1 MTKKVIT
8 EKARASIALYTAAYM
23 RWLQIREGRTPLAQ
37 EIYGYIE
44 GLCDTEG
51 YARESR
57 DVEIIAALALT
68 FDREAVHAFARD
80 SGFFQQLDRAQSSVD
95 HDSDNDNDNDN
106 DNDQKTQH

>member
-1 MTKKVIT
+1 MTKKAIT

-23 RWLQIREGRTPLAQ
+23 RWLQTREHRAPLPQ

-51 YARESR
+51 YAHESQ

-80 SGFFQQLDRAQSSVD
+80 SGFFEQLDRAQLSVD
-95 HDSDNDNDNDN
+95 REKDP
-106 DNDQKTQH
+106 DQQTHH

>member
-1 MTKKVIT
+1 MTKKAIT

-23 RWLQIREGRTPLAQ
+23 RWLQIRERRAPLPQ

-51 YARESR
+51 YARESK

-80 SGFFQQLDRAQSSVD
+80 SALFEQLDRAQLSVD
-95 HDSDNDNDNDN
+95 QDSER
-106 DNDQKTQH
+106 QTH

>member
-1 MTKKVIT
+1 MRRLAT
-8 EKARASIALYTAAYM
+8 SIALYTAAYK

-51 YARESR
+51 YARESK

-95 HDSDNDNDNDN
+95 HDNATIRKLSTS
-106 DNDQKTQH
+106 K